1 MGEEP
6 MMLDLMHCHGRK
18 DAHLLL
24 QTTQNGTRIYQDGR
38 IV

>member
-6 MMLDLMHCHGRK
+6 MMLDLMRCYGRE
-18 DAHLLL
+18 DVLLVL
-24 QTTQNGTRIYQDGR
+24 HTTHGTRIYQGGR